1 VVVDGR
7 ELPASYANYVVTNG
21 AVIMPS
27 YNQPTDALAE
37 HVLHECFP
45 GHKIVPLDC
54 TDVLL
59 EGGALHCLSQQQ
71 PR

>member
-1 VVVDGR
+1 
-7 ELPASYANYVVTNG
+7 
-21 AVIMPS
+21 MPS